1 MKVNIKATKLE
12 LTDELRDYIEKKMN
26 MLEKYLVN
34 VQVIN
39 CDFEVELEAGKG
51 NSGKIYRSEVNLEV
65 PGELL
70 RVEKNAEDLYKSVD
84 KVKDHL
90 DMVIKK
96 YKEKK
101 ASKQRKARSNMR

>member
-1 MKVNIKATKLE
+1 MNVNIKATKLE
-12 LTDELRDYIEKKMN
+12 LTNELRDYIEKKMN

-39 CDFEVELEAGKG
+39 CDFEVELESGKG
-51 NSGKIYRSEVNLEV
+51 HSGKIYRAEVNLDV

-70 RVEKNAEDLYKSVD
+70 RVEKNAEELYKAID

-90 DMVIKK
+90 DMIIKK

-101 ASKQRKARSNMR
+101 ASKQRKARSLIR